1 MLLHERGTNMSN
13 QYDIEVGLISKILE
27 SGDFLAVKEKQIKP
41 YFITDGDN
49 RKAYRFI
56 NDYLSNSFRTLP

>member
-27 SGDFLAVKEKQIKP
+27 SGDFLAVKEKQI
-41 YFITDGDN
+41 
-49 RKAYRFI
+49 
-56 NDYLSNSFRTLP
+56 TLLKRLWELKNLLISGVMK